1 MKLGIICKK
10 HKKETMHFEAGKI
23 FENNNFTYV
32 CAQMVQNDYLN
43 QFNTFVSSFVQDS
56 GKCLK
61 ENETGSRNL

>member
-23 FENNNFTYV
+23 FENNDFAY
-32 CAQMVQNDYLN
+32 VQNDYLN
-43 QFNTFVSSFVQDS
+43 QFNTFASSYVQDS

>member
-1 MKLGIICKK
+1 
-10 HKKETMHFEAGKI
+10 MHFEPGTI

-32 CAQMVQNDYLN
+32 CAQIGQNDYLN

-61 ENETGSRNL
+61 ENKTGSR